1 MSGHCI
7 SRIRVLKVLLLAE
20 EAAGLRVLRSLT
32 SRNLE
37 IAAVVTTPA
46 EAGSLSSIE
55 DVARRAGCP
64 VWRPMQTGQNE
75 LGDRIRNSGVDV
87 LLNVHSLHI
96 LDASVI
102 NAPKIGSFNL
112 HPGPL
117 PEMAGLNAPSW
128 AVYLGNRQHAVTLH
142 WMKAGIDT
150 GAIVFSKQ
158 FALDENETGL
168 TVSNT
173 CVKLGVPLIESLLD
187 IAAENPDSIPA
198 HPQNTGGRRVF
209 RRDELPNNG
218 RIEWSNS
225 AREIIAFV
233 RAADYGPFPSPWGHP
248 KTRLGKLDLEI
259 LKASTTDEVTDVAAG
274 TVLTSCDEAV
284 AVASGDRVVL
294 LQKVQLDGKPANAC
308 EFIKQGDVLR

>member
-1 MSGHCI
+1 
-7 SRIRVLKVLLLAE
+7 LKVVLLAE

-32 SRNLE
+32 SRNID
-37 IAAVVTTPA
+37 IAGVVTTPA

-55 DVARRAGCP
+55 DMARRTGCP
-64 VWRPMQTGQNE
+64 VWRPMQTRQTE
-75 LGDRIRNSGVDV
+75 FGDIIRHSGVDV

-96 LDASVI
+96 LDASII

-128 AVYLGNRQHAVTLH
+128 AVYLGKKQHAVTLH

-150 GAIVFSKQ
+150 GAIAFSKQ
-158 FALDENETGL
+158 FALDENATGL

-173 CVKLGVPLIESLLD
+173 CVKLGIPLIESLLD
-187 IAAENPDSIPA
+187 LAAEDPDSIPA
-198 HPQNTGGRRVF
+198 HPQNSDQRRVF
-209 RRDELPNNG
+209 RRDEIPNRG
-218 RIEWSNS
+218 RIDWSNS
-225 AREIIAFV
+225 AREITAFV

-248 KTRLGKLDLEI
+248 KVRLGKLDLEV
-259 LKASTTDEVTDVAAG
+259 LKASATDKVTDLAAG

-284 AVASGDRVVL
+284 AVAAGDRIVL
-294 LQKVQLDGKPANAC
+294 LQKVQLDGTPANAC

>member
-1 MSGHCI
+1 
-7 SRIRVLKVLLLAE
+7 
-20 EAAGLRVLRSLT
+20 
-32 SRNLE
+32 
-37 IAAVVTTPA
+37 
-46 EAGSLSSIE
+46 
-55 DVARRAGCP
+55 
-64 VWRPMQTGQNE
+64 MQTGQNE

-225 AREIIAFV
+225 AREITAFV